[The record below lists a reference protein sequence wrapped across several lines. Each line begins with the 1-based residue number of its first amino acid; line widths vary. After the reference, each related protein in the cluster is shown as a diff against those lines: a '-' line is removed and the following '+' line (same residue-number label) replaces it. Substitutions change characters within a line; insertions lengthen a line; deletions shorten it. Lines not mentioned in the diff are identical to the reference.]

1 MKSHNYIQ
9 AYKILLVCCFGL
21 LLSSC
26 EAEDGLTGINGAN
39 GIDGI
44 DGTDGLGFDE
54 NTKFGSITV
63 TLEGTRPDNQSFAD
77 TEIFRFVPLSPDFL
91 PIGNTVTTNESD
103 LQFNVGR
110 FLSAP
115 DDAFQSASILLR
127 LIVSDPGE
135 TNQIVDLDLL
145 IENYAVVSEDFTF
158 FDVTNTINVVDDN
171 TVNNAV
177 VTNFSF
183 NEETNALT
191 FSFTADIPAELNTT
205 GNDISV
211 SGEVD
216 VIVLKEIPGLE

>member
-1 MKSHNYIQ
+1 MKNHKYIH

-26 EAEDGLTGINGAN
+26 EAENGLAGIDGAN

-91 PIGNTVTTNESD
+91 PIGNTVTTNESN

-115 DDAFQSASILLR
+115 DDAFQSANVLLR
-127 LIVSDPGE
+127 FIADPGE